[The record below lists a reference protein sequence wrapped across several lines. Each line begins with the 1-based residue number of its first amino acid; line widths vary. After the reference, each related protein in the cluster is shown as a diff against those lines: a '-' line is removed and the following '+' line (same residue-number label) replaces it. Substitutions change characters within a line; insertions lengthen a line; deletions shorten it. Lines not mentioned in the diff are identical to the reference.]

1 MEDII
6 MRILERKKTE
16 LYFADVKADI
26 KAGLDVTDTYILFAS
41 AYDADKVFAVLS
53 NHDAFD
59 GDYNFVGKTNSNT
72 IRVKGEIVVRCLRDN
87 TLSVSVYEDWRML

>member
-1 MEDII
+1 MK
-6 MRILERKKTE
+6 ILERKKVK
-16 LYFADVKADI
+16 LQFIGVKVNLKVNPDV
-26 KAGLDVTDTYILFAS
+26 LTTDILFDS
-41 AYDADKVFAVLS
+41 SDDADKVFAVLS

-87 TLSVSVYEDWRML
+87 ILSVSVYEDWRML

>member
-1 MEDII
+1 MKIF
-6 MRILERKKTE
+6 ERKKVE
-16 LYFADVKADI
+16 LQFVGVKVNLKVNPDV
-26 KAGLDVTDTYILFAS
+26 LTTDILFDS
-41 AYDADKVFAVLS
+41 SDDADKVFAVLS

>member
-1 MEDII
+1 MKV
-6 MRILERKKTE
+6 LERKKVE
-16 LYFADVKADI
+16 LYFTDVKADI
-26 KAGLDVTDTYILFAS
+26 KAGIDVTDTYILFAS
-41 AYDADKVFAVLS
+41 SDDTNKVFEVLS

-87 TLSVSVYEDWRML
+87 TLSVSVYNDWRML